1 MASDKKDKKK
11 SSKKSAKE
19 AYQNYVK
26 QVKANRFARKKTLKE
41 FTTKLTNL
49 KLEYK
54 KNLAA
59 TNDKKQKVSIKT
71 KYKNDKFNLENERD
85 YALAKLNIGQK
96 TRDKKK
102 MKVDKRIAFKNY
114 DVKKR
119 QVILQNKQNEKSIN
133 KSFSEKKSSLRHD
146 VFSYLRSN
154 PKKDEKFQEQMNLF
168 KSKKIDQIN
177 YYETQIRN
185 NKIWYKNTIRQLQQV
200 RDLSYQYELDT
211 FFLLKRWYYGVG
223 KEFQRMS
230 WPSGKK
236 TLKDFL
242 VVVSVSAIII
252 VLFLILD
259 LAFNAF

>member
-1 MASDKKDKKK
+1 MASDKKDNKK
-11 SSKKSAKE
+11 SSRKSAKE

-26 QVKANRFARKKTLKE
+26 QVKANRFARKKTIKE
-41 FTTKLTNL
+41 YTNKLTNL
-49 KLEYK
+49 KLQYK
-54 KNLAA
+54 KNFDAA
-59 TNDKKQKVSIKT
+59 NNKEQKISIKS
-71 KYKNDKFNLENERD
+71 KYKNDKFNLENEKD

-114 DVKKR
+114 DVKKH
-119 QVILQNKQNEKSIN
+119 QVVLQNKQNEKTIS
-133 KSFSEKKSSLRHD
+133 KSFSEKRSSLRHD
-146 VFSYLRSN
+146 IFSYLRSN
-154 PKKDEKFQEQMNLF
+154 PKRDEKFHEQMNLF

-177 YYETQIRN
+177 YYETQVRN
-185 NKIWYKNTIRQLQQV
+185 NKIWYKNTIRQLQQA

-242 VVVSVSAIII
+242 VVISVSAVIII
-252 VLFLILD
+252 MFLILD
-259 LAFNAF
+259 FIFNAF